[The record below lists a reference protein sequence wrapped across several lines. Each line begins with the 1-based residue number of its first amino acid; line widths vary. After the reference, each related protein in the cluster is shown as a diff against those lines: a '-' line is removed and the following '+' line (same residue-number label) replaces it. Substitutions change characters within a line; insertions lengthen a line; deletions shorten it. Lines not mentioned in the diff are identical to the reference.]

1 MQNTGNLNTLQANG
15 RDDEIERVFRPLP
28 RMVLEANMNP
38 QDLASARKLAEEDF
52 RAYWEQAALD
62 LEWFEKW
69 EQVLDDSQ
77 APRYRWFAGGKCNI
91 VHNALDRH
99 IRTVNR
105 NKLALV
111 WEGEPGDSRKY
122 TYFELYRAVNR
133 LANALRNLGIRKG
146 ERIVL
151 YMPPL
156 PETVIAM
163 LAAAKIGA
171 VHVVVFA
178 GFSGKAL
185 RERIQATNARCII
198 TADGFYRN
206 GKFTSLKPLVD
217 AALAA
222 DEEDNV
228 DVCVV
233 VRRAGIDVNMTAA
246 RDIWYDDLVRREANE
261 AETEIMDSND
271 PLFILHTSGTS
282 GKPRGIIHSHGG
294 YMTGVADTIK
304 SVFDIKPTDFFW
316 CTADAGW
323 ITGHSAVVYGPLIAG
338 TTTLMYEG
346 HPLYPQADRMWNM
359 VDKYGVSILYTT
371 PTTIRM
377 LMRYGNRF
385 PAQHDLS
392 SLRLLGTVG
401 EAISPETWVWFHKTI
416 GRNECQLIDTWWQTE
431 TGQFMISPL
440 PVSPL
445 KPGSVNKPLPGVS
458 ADVVDRKGKPKPTNE
473 VGFLA
478 ITKPWPAMF
487 TGVLGDEATYDEY
500 FNTIPGVYFAGD
512 VARKDEDGHFWML
525 GRADEVLN
533 IAGHRLGAVELEA
546 VLCSHKTV
554 AEAAVI
560 GVPDKIKGET
570 AKAFVVPGPNDQ
582 ICEDPTTDARDA
594 ALTDELRQLLRQE
607 LGPVAELR
615 SVVFCESLPKT
626 RSGKILRRVLKAQ
639 ELGQDIEDITVID
652 EE

>member
-1 MQNTGNLNTLQANG
+1 MQNTGDMNTLQANG
-15 RDDEIERVFRPLP
+15 RDEEIERVFRPLP

-261 AETEIMDSND
+261 AETEIMDSSD

-473 VGFLA
+473 VGFLT

-546 VLCSHKTV
+546 VLCSHKAV

-570 AKAFVVPGPNDQ
+570 AKGFVVPGPNDQ
-582 ICEDPTTDARDA
+582 TCEDPTTDARDA